1 MPAVSAAACYA
12 RVCPAG
18 GWMAGR
24 AGGGP
29 GTGDEGWTM
38 LSDAWKS
45 EVWRLVWVAVA
56 ALAAAML
63 TGHWA
68 LSFLGG
74 LVLYVAWHLRQM
86 YLVERWLM
94 SGGSIAQAPD
104 SSGIWDQLV
113 HHIYRLQ
120 QHNRRRKKRLTA
132 ILNRFHQSTEAM
144 PDAAVVLREN
154 REIEW
159 SNRAAATLLGIR
171 NPQDHGQRIDNLVRD
186 PAFHDYIRSGD
197 YERPLDITSPT
208 SEDVELN
215 VRVIPYGDGQHLL
228 MARDASTLRRL
239 EAVRRDFVANVSHE
253 LRTPLTVING
263 YIESFDG
270 EDLPEH
276 VREGMA
282 AIDRQSKRMLSIV
295 QDLLMLSK
303 LEMEPADPAAAEEVR
318 VPELLAG
325 LRRDAERVAAGRGHV
340 IELSADPG
348 LGLRGV
354 TAELTS
360 AFGNLINNAVQ
371 HTPDGTRV
379 RVDWFAD
386 GGRAC
391 LRVRDEGQGIDPRH
405 LPRLTER
412 FYRVD
417 TSRSRARGGT
427 GLGLSVVKHA
437 ITRNGGEIDIT
448 STPGSGSTF
457 SCTFPPERVV
467 RLEAAADAAGARR

>member
-1 MPAVSAAACYA
+1 
-12 RVCPAG
+12 
-18 GWMAGR
+18 
-24 AGGGP
+24 
-29 GTGDEGWTM
+29 M
-38 LSDAWKS
+38 LSDAWTT
-45 EVWRLVWVAVA
+45 EVWRLAGVAGAALVA
-56 ALAAAML
+56 ALL

-74 LVLYVAWHLRQM
+74 LILYVAWHLRQM
-86 YLVERWLM
+86 YLVERWLL

-132 ILNRFHQSTEAM
+132 ILNRFHRSTEAM
-144 PDAAVVLREN
+144 PDAAVVLGEH

-159 SNRAAATLLGIR
+159 SNRAARTLLGIR
-171 NPQDHGQRIDNLVRD
+171 NPQDHGQRIDNLLRD
-186 PAFHDYIRSGD
+186 PAFHDYVKAGD
-197 YERPLDITSPT
+197 FSEPLDIQSPVN
-208 SEDVELN
+208 EDVELN
-215 VRVIPYGDGQHLL
+215 VRIIAYGDGQHLL
-228 MARDASTLRRL
+228 MARDASSLRRL

-253 LRTPLTVING
+253 LRTPLTVITG
-263 YIESFDG
+263 YVESFEG
-270 EDLPEH
+270 EDVPDY
-276 VREGMA
+276 VRDGIR
-282 AIDRQSKRMLSIV
+282 AIDRQSRRMLSIV

-303 LEMEPADPAAAEEVR
+303 LEMEPADPNVAEEVR

-325 LRRDAERVAAGRGHV
+325 IRRDAERVSAGRGHV
-340 IELSADPG
+340 IDLDADPA

-360 AFGNLINNAVQ
+360 AFGNLVNNAVQ
-371 HTPDGTRV
+371 HTPDGTRIEIA
-379 RVDWFAD
+379 WFGA
-386 GGRAC
+386 GERAR
-391 LRVRDEGQGIDPRH
+391 LEVRDNGQGIDPRH

-437 ITRNGGEIDIT
+437 VTRNGGELDVT
-448 STPGSGSTF
+448 SQPGEGTTF
-457 SCTFPPERVV
+457 TCTFPAERVT
-467 RLEAAADAAGARR
+467 RLEVAAAAGSER